1 MNTTKRILSILLTAL
16 LLFSCVA
23 TGASV
28 LPALAANDEL
38 AGEDYNLKLMIPDIM
53 SFQGSEQL
61 QWYYAPNLV
70 LYPNLTEVYL
80 ARNEREAC
88 QVYFYEKGDGRDL
101 RLEVAPYVNA
111 GGDVLPHEIFNEHFF
126 TITQQR
132 ADPVAEALVPYGGET
147 VHVDPETCATF
158 YVELR
163 AAKDQT
169 PGVYNS
175 TYTLYDGDE
184 VIRAVDVTATVWNF
198 AIPEA
203 HYSTMVGGLY
213 NSNSG
218 YGSTK
223 GFLEQSG
230 IRFNGNEIIE
240 EDKAEA
246 ERILEGWQAFLLDH
260 GVTCYEMPRFLID
273 NDAKEAKLTAADP
286 RRKAVAVPLFK
297 SGTNVTVKGQSVI
310 AQYQALV
317 GDSDYLADKM
327 YFYPADEPGWTSDE
341 EAATT
346 TALVGNIKA
355 LWPDAHVVIPI
366 NSYSAYAYQGP
377 KIREL
382 TDIFCPN
389 QVMLNGHQDVF
400 DDFTDGSWHR
410 TWRYLCN
417 DHTGCITSQNY
428 NCLALGV
435 GLRAPF
441 WQAEALG
448 SNGLLNWN
456 IGYVPYQN
464 GKPYDI
470 WGTQSIYPKMNGAGT
485 NGEAIIVFESK
496 SLGLDPATPIA
507 SLRLKHVNDAQDDY
521 DYLELAKEAFGTGAD
536 SPYTRALNKVFQYYT
551 SKGSKYIFSAEKSAW
566 PDGGSYEWRRHYAMD
581 FVDAR
586 LILGN
591 ALSEAWTTDEA
602 MHQFGD
608 WRTEVEPDATH
619 NGLQIRTCA
628 TCGAE
633 ESRKLDPVT
642 GCTHSFDTYT
652 PVDADSHSA
661 VCTLCG
667 ETVTL
672 PHTAGAAAQENVVNA
687 TCTAAGSYDEVI
699 RCAAC
704 GYEISRTAKT
714 NALLPHTF
722 GTWVNEQ
729 AATCDATGV
738 KGHYQCS
745 VCKKYFDADKNELAD
760 LTIPKDDSNHAGP
773 TEIRNQKAAS
783 CSEEGYTGDT
793 VCTACGNTVAA
804 GETIPKAAHQWNA
817 GTVTTEPTC
826 TAAGVKT
833 FECANCTETR
843 TETIPASGHSWNSGT
858 VTTQPTCTAAG
869 VKTFQCNNCTETK
882 TEPVAALGHAWGDW
896 VITKQPTCTQEGQQ
910 TRTCT
915 RDSSHKDIQPIAKKP
930 HTDNGSGYCR
940 DCGADLKAG
949 ERCKYCGEIHTGP
962 FGWLIKFFHSILAI
976 FKR

>member
-1 MNTTKRILSILLTAL
+1 MKTTKRLLSILLAAIL
-16 LLFSCVA
+16 LLSCVA
-23 TGASV
+23 SGVSV

-38 AGEDYNLKLMIPDIM
+38 AGEDYNLKLMIPDM
-53 SFQGSEQL
+53 LSFQSSEQL
-61 QWYYAPNLV
+61 QWRYAPNLTA
-70 LYPNLTEVYL
+70 YPNLTNVYL
-80 ARNEREAC
+80 ARNEKEAC

-101 RLEVAPYVNA
+101 RLEVTPYVNDA
-111 GGDVLPHEIFNEHFF
+111 GDVLAHEIFNERFF
-126 TITQQR
+126 TITNVW
-132 ADPVAEALVPYGGET
+132 DKPVAEALVPYGGET

-169 PGVYNS
+169 PGVYNA
-175 TYTLYDGDE
+175 TYTLYDGDD

-203 HYSTMVGGLY
+203 HYSTMIGGLY

-218 YGSTK
+218 YGTTK
-223 GFLEQSG
+223 GFLQMSG
-230 IRFNGNEIIE
+230 IRFIGNEIVE

-246 ERILEGWQAFLLDH
+246 ERILEGWQEFLLDH

-286 RRKAVAVPLFK
+286 RRKAVAVPLFR
-297 SGTNVTVKGQSVI
+297 SGTNVTARGQSVI

-327 YFYPADEPGWTSDE
+327 YFYPADEPGWASDE
-341 EAATT
+341 DAANT
-346 TALVGNIKA
+346 TALVNNIKA
-355 LWPDAHVVIPI
+355 LWPNAHMVIPI
-366 NSYSAYAYQGP
+366 NQTKLYDYQGP

-389 QVMLNGHQDVF
+389 QVMLNGYQDVY

-417 DHTGCITSQNY
+417 DHTGCIASLRWDKTPM
-428 NCLALGV
+428 GV
-435 GLRAPF
+435 CLRAPF
-441 WQAEALG
+441 WQAEVLD
-448 SNGLLNWN
+448 SDGLLNWN
-456 IGYVPYQN
+456 IGFVPYQSN
-464 GKPYDI
+464 GQPYDI
-470 WGTQSIYPKMNGAGT
+470 WGTESIYPKMGGAGI
-485 NGEAIIVFESK
+485 NGEAIIVYESK

-507 SLRLKHVNDAQDDY
+507 SLRLKHINDAQDDY

-536 SPYTRALNKVFQYYT
+536 SPYTKALNKVFQYYA
-551 SKGSKYIFSAEKSAW
+551 SKGKKYIFSCEKSAW
-566 PDGGSYEWRRHYAMD
+566 PDGGNYEWVGHYAMD
-581 FVDAR
+581 FVNAR
-586 LILGN
+586 VLLGN

-602 MHQFGD
+602 MHRFGS
-608 WRTEVEPDATH
+608 WNTEVEPDATH

-628 TCGAE
+628 TCGAQ

-642 GCTHSFDTYT
+642 GCTHSFDSYT
-652 PVDADSHSA
+652 PVDADSHRA

-672 PHTAGAAAQENVVNA
+672 PHTAGAATQENVVNA

-704 GYEISRTAKT
+704 GFELSRVAKT
-714 NALLPHTF
+714 
-722 GTWVNEQ
+722 
-729 AATCDATGV
+729 
-738 KGHYQCS
+738 
-745 VCKKYFDADKNELAD
+745 
-760 LTIPKDDSNHAGP
+760 
-773 TEIRNQKAAS
+773 TE
-783 CSEEGYTGDT
+783 
-793 VCTACGNTVAA
+793 
-804 GETIPKAAHQWNA
+804 KAAHQWNDGA
-817 GTVTTEPTC
+817 VTTEPTC

-833 FECANCTETR
+833 FTCKNCPATKTETV
-843 TETIPASGHSWNSGT
+843 PASGHSWNSGT

-869 VKTFQCNNCTETK
+869 VKTYACANCTETK
-882 TEPVAALGHAWGDW
+882 TEPVAALGHAWGGW
-896 VITKQPTCTQEGQQ
+896 VVTKQPTCTQEGVQ

-915 RDSSHKDIQPIAKKP
+915 RDGSHKETLPVAKKA

-940 DCGADLKAG
+940 DCGADLKASQ
-949 ERCKYCGEIHTGP
+949 RCKYCHQIHTGP
-962 FGWLIKFFHSILAI
+962 FGWLIKFFHSILAL